1 MSFKNRLLLA
11 GLLILFMSLLAIW
24 FAPFAV
30 SHSLRL
36 WIWWKARDQKLTVKI
51 DQIDAPFSRPV
62 VVRGFRMT
70 SAPDAAFQIDVSAAQ
85 ATLNLNLKAIL
96 MRMDGRA
103 IRTLS
108 VEGLHAELR
117 RNNATGATLTESGWA
132 TLQKLLPDSL
142 NLGRFYLR
150 VEDGPTVI
158 LLRSVSLSASQ
169 IEAGR
174 FSADE
179 VTIASPW
186 FRQTF
191 SQLRGA
197 TNWQDTR
204 LTLGGLSLTRGFD
217 VPSLTADFSHLGNQR
232 VGLEFD
238 ADVFGGKIRASIS
251 NEWRSRRS
259 NWNVVGSATDI
270 SLAQTSESLGFTD
283 RVGGLVRA
291 CKFTFRGNP
300 RNPMRATAWLWTEL
314 TGLTWRER
322 AADVIMLGAALYNRQ
337 IELQQLYVKQN
348 TNQFTLSGE
357 ASFPTSSSD
366 WLRPDFRGD
375 VSASISNLG
384 DFASLFGANPG
395 DFAGKIAIDGI
406 MNARDRKIGG
416 HLTVNGAA
424 LKLFKT
430 SIDALSAKLNLKATE
445 IEVERLELE
454 RQSDF
459 IRAQGKVDTVTD
471 HHYAGTLSAALAN
484 IADYAQALP
493 ASWRDALR
501 EGAITLDWSGNGNA
515 NSHSGAFH
523 INGRGIR
530 LTQPNELAPFD
541 AQLDGAYSPGNLFF
555 RQLHLANEHA
565 SLTAFATVASKYV
578 QLQALAFDL
587 NGKPTLRGN
596 FFLPFSLSKIF
607 HGSSLLDA
615 LDAEQK
621 ADLDLAVEPTNL
633 ADLSAA
639 LTGRVTK
646 SGTFDARLSIFGGL
660 DALQGW
666 SEMHLRDFTVGND
679 PARLSSDAQTRFVS
693 GMMTT
698 KAGFLFRGSDPIS
711 LDLSSQIYLGQ
722 ERSRAALEPISANID
737 FPAIFL
743 AQLPRY
749 LSHDLFGDGILSGK
763 MSISETLRHPKISGD
778 LQLINGK
785 LIDAPLHATAA
796 SGRLV
801 FNGKTASLDFAN
813 ISTHD
818 VDLSVRG
825 EVDFSDPETLAIKVS
840 GIQPMVDLTPRTEID
855 CLAGINLMSA
865 PQTGAAFPMIDRL
878 DFSGSAFRSDW
889 TVTLSENIN
898 GRSFGALDKS
908 DATRTFQFCH
918 GAQTDEEMLVLG
930 CEPRP
935 HLSPTVRP
943 RKRARHR

>member
-1 MSFKNRLLLA
+1 MPLKNRLLPA
-11 GLLILFMSLLAIW
+11 SLLIFLTALLAVW
-24 FAPFAV
+24 LAPFAV

-36 WIWWKARDQKLTVKI
+36 WIWWKAREQKLTVKI
-51 DQIDAPFSRPV
+51 DQIDAPFLRPV

-85 ATLNLNLKAIL
+85 ATVNLNLKAIL
-96 MRMDGRA
+96 TPMDGRA

-117 RNNATGATLTESGWA
+117 RNNTTGTTLTEKGWA
-132 TLQKLLPDSL
+132 TLQKLLPGSL
-142 NLGRFYLR
+142 NLGPFDLR

-197 TNWQDTR
+197 TNWQDTH
-204 LTLGGLSLTRGFD
+204 LTLGGLSLTRGLD
-217 VPSLTADFSHLGNQR
+217 VPSLTADFSHLGIQR

-251 NEWRSRRS
+251 NEWRSRHS
-259 NWNVVGSATDI
+259 NWDVVGSATDI
-270 SLAQTSESLGFTD
+270 SLAQTSEALGFTD

-337 IELQQLYVKQN
+337 IQLQQLYVKQD
-348 TNQFTLSGE
+348 TNEFTLSGE
-357 ASFPTSSSD
+357 TSFPANSSD

-375 VSASISNLG
+375 ISASISNLG

-395 DFAGKIAIDGI
+395 DFAGKIAIDGT

-430 SIDALSAKLNLKATE
+430 SIDVLNAKLNLKATE

-454 RQSDF
+454 RQGDF
-459 IRAQGKVDTVTD
+459 VHAQGKVDTVAD

-484 IADYAQALP
+484 IADYAQAFP
-493 ASWRDALR
+493 AAWRGALR
-501 EGAITLDWSGNGNA
+501 EGPITLDWSGNGNA

-530 LTQPNELAPFD
+530 LALPNELAPFD

-555 RQLHLANEHA
+555 RQLQLANEHA

-607 HGSSLLDA
+607 QGSSLLDA

-639 LTGRVTK
+639 LTGHVTM
-646 SGTFDARLSIFGGL
+646 SGTFAARLSIFGGL

-666 SEMHLRDFTVGND
+666 SEMHLRDFAVAND
-679 PARLSSDAQTRFVS
+679 PARLSSDAQTRFAS

-698 KAGFLFRGSDPIS
+698 KAGFLFRGGDPIS
-711 LDLSSQIYLGQ
+711 LDLGSQIYLGH

-737 FPAIFL
+737 LPAIFL
-743 AQLPRY
+743 VQLPRY
-749 LSHDLFGDGILSGK
+749 LSHDLFRDGILSGK
-763 MSISETLRHPKISGD
+763 MSISETLRYPKISGD

-785 LIDAPLHATAA
+785 LIGTSLPAITA
-796 SGRLV
+796 SGRV
-801 FNGKTASLDFAN
+801 AFNGKTASLDFAN

-818 VDLSVRG
+818 VDLSLRG
-825 EVDFSDPETLAIKVS
+825 EVDFSDPEALAVKVS
-840 GIQPMVDLTPRTEID
+840 GIQPMVDLTPRAKID
-855 CLAGINLMSA
+855 CIAGINFMSA
-865 PQTGAAFPMIDRL
+865 PQAGTVFPMVDRL
-878 DFSGSAFRSDW
+878 DFRGSAFRSDW
-889 TVTLSENIN
+889 RVTLSENIN

-908 DATRTFQFCH
+908 DATRTFQFCR
-918 GAQTDEEMLVLG
+918 GAQPDEEMLVLG
-930 CEPRP
+930 SEPRLHFP
-935 HLSPTVRP
+935 LTVRP
-943 RKRARHR
+943 RKRAKHR

>member
-1 MSFKNRLLLA
+1 MPLKNRLLLPS
-11 GLLILFMSLLAIW
+11 LLILLVSLLAIW

-36 WIWWKARDQKLTVKI
+36 WIWWKARGQKLTVKI
-51 DQIDAPFSRPV
+51 DQIDAPFLRPMV
-62 VVRGFRMT
+62 VHGFRMT
-70 SAPDAAFQIDVSAAQ
+70 STPDAAFHIEVSAAQ
-85 ATLNLNLKAIL
+85 ATVNLNLKAIL
-96 MRMDGRA
+96 MRMGGRA
-103 IRTLS
+103 IRTVS
-108 VEGLHAELR
+108 VEGLHAQLR
-117 RNNATGATLTESGWA
+117 RNYVTGTTLTESGWA

-142 NLGRFYLR
+142 NLGPFDLR

-197 TNWQDTR
+197 TNWQETR
-204 LTLGGLSLTRGFD
+204 LTLGGLSLTRGLD
-217 VPSLTADFSHLGNQR
+217 VQSLTADFSHLGNQR

-238 ADVFGGKIRASIS
+238 ADVFGGKTRGSIS
-251 NEWRSRRS
+251 NEWRSRHS

-270 SLAQTSESLGFTD
+270 SLAQTSEALGFTD

-357 ASFPTSSSD
+357 ASFPTNSSD

-375 VSASISNLG
+375 ISASIGNLG
-384 DFASLFGANPG
+384 DFASLFGADPG
-395 DFAGKIAIDGI
+395 DFAGEIAIDGT

-416 HLTVNGAA
+416 HLAVSGAA
-424 LKLFKT
+424 LKIFKT
-430 SIDALSAKLNLKATE
+430 SIDTLSAKLNLKATE
-445 IEVERLELE
+445 IEVERVELK

-459 IRAQGKVDTVTD
+459 AHAQGTVDTVTD

-530 LTQPNELAPFD
+530 VTLPNELAPFD

-565 SLTAFATVASKYV
+565 SLTGFATVAFKYL

-596 FFLPFSLSKIF
+596 FFLPLSLSKIF
-607 HGSSLLDA
+607 QGSSLLDA

-621 ADLDLAVEPTNL
+621 LDLDLAVEPTDL
-633 ADLSAA
+633 AELSAA
-639 LTGRVTK
+639 FTGNAAM
-646 SGTFDARLSIFGGL
+646 SGTFGGRLSIFGGL

-666 SEMHLRDFTVGND
+666 SEMHLRDFAVAND

-698 KAGFLFRGSDPIS
+698 RAGFLFHGSDPIS

-743 AQLPRY
+743 VQLPRY
-749 LSHDLFGDGILSGK
+749 LSHDLFRDGILSGK

-785 LIDAPLHATAA
+785 LIGTLLPAIVA
-796 SGRLV
+796 SGRLA

-813 ISTHD
+813 INTRD

-825 EVDFSDPETLAIKVS
+825 EVDFSDLEAVAIKVS
-840 GIQPMVDLTPRTEID
+840 GIQPIVDLTPRAEMD
-855 CLAGINLMSA
+855 CIAGINLMSA
-865 PQTGAAFPMIDRL
+865 PQTEAAFPMIDRL

-889 TVTLSENIN
+889 TVTLRENIN

-908 DATRTFQFCH
+908 DATRTFQFCR
-918 GAQTDEEMLVLG
+918 GAQPDEEMLVLG

-935 HLSPTVRP
+935 HFSPIVRP
-943 RKRARHR
+943 QKRAKHR

>member
-1 MSFKNRLLLA
+1 MLFKNRLLLA
-11 GLLILFMSLLAIW
+11 SLLILLTGLLAIW

-30 SHSLRL
+30 SHSLRF
-36 WIWWKARDQKLTVKI
+36 WIWWKAREQKLTVKI
-51 DQIDAPFSRPV
+51 DQIDAPFLRPV
-62 VVRGFRMT
+62 VMRGFRMT
-70 SAPDAAFQIDVSAAQ
+70 SAPDAAFHIDVSAAQ
-85 ATLNLNLKAIL
+85 ATVNLNLKAIL
-96 MRMDGRA
+96 MRMGGRA

-108 VEGLHAELR
+108 VEGLHVELR
-117 RNNATGATLTESGWA
+117 GNNATGTTLTEGGWA

-142 NLGRFYLR
+142 NLGPFYLR
-150 VEDGPTVI
+150 IEDGPTVI

-204 LTLGGLSLTRGFD
+204 LSIGGLSLTRGLD
-217 VPSLTADFSHLGNQR
+217 VPSFVADFSHLGNQS

-270 SLAQTSESLGFTD
+270 SLAQTSEALGFTD

-357 ASFPTSSSD
+357 ASFPTNSSD

-375 VSASISNLG
+375 ISASIGDLG

-395 DFAGKIAIDGI
+395 DFAGKIAVDGT

-424 LKLFKT
+424 LKIFKT

-445 IEVERLELE
+445 IEVEQLELT

-459 IRAQGKVDTVTD
+459 VHAQGKVDTVTD

-493 ASWRDALR
+493 ASWRDALD

-530 LTQPNELAPFD
+530 FALPNELAPFD

-555 RQLHLANEHA
+555 RQLHLTNEHA
-565 SLTAFATVASKYV
+565 SLTGFATVASKYV

-596 FFLPFSLSKIF
+596 FFLPLSLSKILQ
-607 HGSSLLDA
+607 GSGLLDA
-615 LDAEQK
+615 LDADQK
-621 ADLDLAVEPTNL
+621 ADLDLAVEPTDL
-633 ADLSAA
+633 ADLSIA
-639 LTGRVTK
+639 LTEHVTM
-646 SGTFDARLSIFGGL
+646 SGTFAARLSIFGGL

-666 SEMHLRDFTVGND
+666 SEIHLRDFAVGKD
-679 PARLSSDAQTRFVS
+679 PARLSGDAQTRFVS

-698 KAGFLFRGSDPIS
+698 KAGFLFRSSDPIS

-737 FPAIFL
+737 LPAIFL

-749 LSHDLFGDGILSGK
+749 LSHDLFRDGILSGK
-763 MSISETLRHPKISGD
+763 LLISETLRHPKVSGD

-785 LIDAPLHATAA
+785 LTGPPLPATAA

-801 FNGKTASLDFAN
+801 FNGTTASLDFAN
-813 ISTHD
+813 INTRD
-818 VDLSVRG
+818 VDLSVHG
-825 EVDFSDPETLAIKVS
+825 EVDFSDLEAVAIKVS
-840 GIQPMVDLTPRTEID
+840 GIQPMVDVTPRGEVD
-855 CLAGINLMSA
+855 CIAGVNLLPA
-865 PQTGAAFPMIDRL
+865 PQTKATFPMIDRL
-878 DFSGSAFRSDW
+878 DFRGSAFRSDW

-898 GRSFGALDKS
+898 GRSFGSLDKS
-908 DATRTFQFCH
+908 DATRTFPFCR
-918 GAQTDEEMLVLG
+918 GAQPDEQMLVLG
-930 CEPRP
+930 CEPHLPSTLRP
-935 HLSPTVRP
+935 K
-943 RKRARHR
+943 KRVRHR

>member
-1 MSFKNRLLLA
+1 
-11 GLLILFMSLLAIW
+11 
-24 FAPFAV
+24 
-30 SHSLRL
+30 
-36 WIWWKARDQKLTVKI
+36 
-51 DQIDAPFSRPV
+51 
-62 VVRGFRMT
+62 
-70 SAPDAAFQIDVSAAQ
+70 
-85 ATLNLNLKAIL
+85 
-96 MRMDGRA
+96 
-103 IRTLS
+103 
-108 VEGLHAELR
+108 
-117 RNNATGATLTESGWA
+117 
-132 TLQKLLPDSL
+132 
-142 NLGRFYLR
+142 
-150 VEDGPTVI
+150 
-158 LLRSVSLSASQ
+158 
-169 IEAGR
+169 
-174 FSADE
+174 
-179 VTIASPW
+179 
-186 FRQTF
+186 
-191 SQLRGA
+191 
-197 TNWQDTR
+197 
-204 LTLGGLSLTRGFD
+204 
-217 VPSLTADFSHLGNQR
+217 
-232 VGLEFD
+232 
-238 ADVFGGKIRASIS
+238 
-251 NEWRSRRS
+251 
-259 NWNVVGSATDI
+259 
-270 SLAQTSESLGFTD
+270 
-283 RVGGLVRA
+283 
-291 CKFTFRGNP
+291 
-300 RNPMRATAWLWTEL
+300 
-314 TGLTWRER
+314 
-322 AADVIMLGAALYNRQ
+322 
-337 IELQQLYVKQN
+337 
-348 TNQFTLSGE
+348 
-357 ASFPTSSSD
+357 
-366 WLRPDFRGD
+366 
-375 VSASISNLG
+375 
-384 DFASLFGANPG
+384 
-395 DFAGKIAIDGI
+395 
-406 MNARDRKIGG
+406 
-416 HLTVNGAA
+416 
-424 LKLFKT
+424 T
-430 SIDALSAKLNLKATE
+430 SIDLLNAKLNLKATE

-454 RQSDF
+454 RQGDF
-459 IRAQGKVDTVTD
+459 VRAQGKVDTVAD
-471 HHYAGTLSAALAN
+471 HHYVGTLSAAIAN

-493 ASWRDALR
+493 APWRDALR
-501 EGAITLDWSGNGNA
+501 EGPITLDWSGNGNA

-530 LTQPNELAPFD
+530 LTLPNELAPFD

-565 SLTAFATVASKYV
+565 SLTAFATVTSKYV

-615 LDAEQK
+615 LDADQK

-639 LTGRVTK
+639 LTGHVTK
-646 SGTFDARLSIFGGL
+646 SGTFAARLSIFGGL

-679 PARLSSDAQTRFVS
+679 PASLSSDAQTRFVS

-711 LDLSSQIYLGQ
+711 LALSSQIYLGQ

-743 AQLPRY
+743 TQLPRY

-785 LIDAPLHATAA
+785 LIGAPLHATAA

-855 CLAGINLMSA
+855 CLAGINLTSS
-865 PQTGAAFPMIDRL
+865 PQTGAAFRRIDRL

-898 GRSFGALDKS
+898 GRPFGALDKS
-908 DATRTFQFCH
+908 DATRTFQFCR

-930 CEPRP
+930 CEPRS

-943 RKRARHR
+943 RKRAKHR

>member
-1 MSFKNRLLLA
+1 MLLSVLA
-11 GLLILFMSLLAIW
+11 LLFAIW
-24 FAPFAV
+24 FSPPAV
-30 SHSLRL
+30 SNGLRM
-36 WIWWKARDQKLTVKI
+36 WIWWRARQQGLTVKI
-51 DQIDAPFSRPV
+51 DIIDAPFLRPV
-62 VVRGFRMT
+62 VLRGFHMA
-70 SAPDAAFQIDVSAAQ
+70 SARDSAFHIEVNAVR
-85 ATLNLNLKAIL
+85 ATVGLSLKAIV
-96 MRMDGRA
+96 MHRSERA

-108 VEGLHAELR
+108 TEGLRLEIHRSNPA
-117 RNNATGATLTESGWA
+117 GISLTESGWA
-132 TLQKLLPDSL
+132 TLQKLLPGSL
-142 NLGRFYLR
+142 DLGRFDLR
-150 VEDGPTVI
+150 VEDGSAVI
-158 LLRSVSLSASQ
+158 LLRNVSLSASE
-169 IEAGR
+169 IDAGR

-191 SQLRGA
+191 SHLRGA
-197 TNWQDTR
+197 TNWQETR
-204 LTLGGLSLTRGFD
+204 LTLGGLSLTRGLD
-217 VPSLTADFSHLGNQR
+217 VQSLTADFSHLGNQR

-238 ADVFGGKIRASIS
+238 ADVFGGKTRASIS

-270 SLAQTSESLGFTD
+270 SLAQTSEALGFTD

-291 CKFTFRGNP
+291 CTFTFRGNP

-314 TGLTWRER
+314 TGPSWRER
-322 AADVIMLGAALYNRQ
+322 AADVIMLGASLYNRQ

-357 ASFPTSSSD
+357 ASFPTNSSD
-366 WLRPDFRGD
+366 WLRPDFRGG
-375 VSASISNLG
+375 VSASVGNLG
-384 DFASLFGANPG
+384 DFASLFGADPG
-395 DFAGKIAIDGI
+395 DVAGEIAIDGA
-406 MNARDRKIGG
+406 MNARARKIGG
-416 HLTVNGAA
+416 HLAVNGAA
-424 LKLFKT
+424 LKIFKT
-430 SIDALSAKLNLKATE
+430 SIDTLSAKLNLKATE
-445 IEVERLELE
+445 IEVERVELK

-459 IRAQGKVDTVTD
+459 AHAQGTVDTVTD

-501 EGAITLDWSGNGNA
+501 EGAITFDWSGNGNA

-530 LTQPNELAPFD
+530 VTLPNELAPFD
-541 AQLDGAYSPGNLFF
+541 AQLDGTYSPGNLFF
-555 RQLHLANEHA
+555 RQLHLANEYA
-565 SLTAFATVASKYV
+565 SLTWFATVAFKYL

-596 FFLPFSLSKIF
+596 FFLPLSLSKIF
-607 HGSSLLDA
+607 QGSSLLDA

-621 ADLDLAVEPTNL
+621 LDLDLAVEPTDL
-633 ADLSAA
+633 AELSAA
-639 LTGRVTK
+639 LTGNAAM
-646 SGTFDARLSIFGGL
+646 SGTFGARLSIFGGL

-666 SEMHLRDFTVGND
+666 SEVHLRDFAVAND
-679 PARLSSDAQTRFVS
+679 PPRLSSDAQTRFVS

-698 KAGFLFRGSDPIS
+698 KAGILFRASDPIS

-722 ERSRAALEPISANID
+722 ERRRAALGPISANID

-743 AQLPRY
+743 VQLPRY
-749 LSHDLFGDGILSGK
+749 LSHDFFRDGILSGK
-763 MSISETLRHPKISGD
+763 VLISETLRHPKISGD

-785 LIDAPLHATAA
+785 FTGTPLDATAA

-825 EVDFSDPETLAIKVS
+825 EIDFSDLEAVAIKVS
-840 GIQPMVDLTPRTEID
+840 GIQPIIDLTPRAEID
-855 CLAGINLMSA
+855 CIAGINFMSA
-865 PQTGAAFPMIDRL
+865 PQTEVAFPMIDRL

-889 TVTLSENIN
+889 TVTLRENIN

-908 DATRTFQFCH
+908 DATRTFQFCR
-918 GAQTDEEMLVLG
+918 GAQPDEEMLVLG

-935 HLSPTVRP
+935 HCSHIVRP
-943 RKRARHR
+943 QKRAKNR